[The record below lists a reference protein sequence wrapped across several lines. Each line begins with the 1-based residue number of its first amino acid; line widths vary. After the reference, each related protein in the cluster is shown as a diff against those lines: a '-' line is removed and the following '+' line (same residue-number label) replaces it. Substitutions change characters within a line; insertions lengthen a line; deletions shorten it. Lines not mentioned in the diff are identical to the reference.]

1 LEQLKSVL
9 EMWVF
14 IKAAVSSSGKKHIHT
29 HTSFYTTPCCNFLT
43 LKIHSCH

>member
-14 IKAAVSSSGKKHIHT
+14 TKLL
-29 HTSFYTTPCCNFLT
+29 YTQVEKDTNSNQ
-43 LKIHSCH
+43 K